1 MKQRRM
7 GPTSLKVS
15 SSWEVVKEKGKLE
28 TNTVAGQCSLCWP
41 SFNFLFFPISNLLCF
56 WVIGGERMEP
66 EVLLLVAESRGFKLR
81 AYWSNQRLI
90 RLLLFVL
97 VGAGRVILDF
107 LGILLLG
114 LCTYSCTNKSCLKLL
129 TTWYRLRNVL
139 SLSLII
145 YKNSCWETHRLIH
158 QSHVCDLGQI
168 QMYFFVGYGIVMLY
182 FLGFF
187 LIATLFEYNFQC
199 IF

>member
-139 SLSLII
+139 SLS
-145 YKNSCWETHRLIH
+145 
-158 QSHVCDLGQI
+158 QVCDLGQT
-168 QMYFFVGYGIVMLY
+168 QMYFFVRYGLVMLY

>member
-1 MKQRRM
+1 
-7 GPTSLKVS
+7 
-15 SSWEVVKEKGKLE
+15 
-28 TNTVAGQCSLCWP
+28 
-41 SFNFLFFPISNLLCF
+41 
-56 WVIGGERMEP
+56 MEP

-129 TTWYRLRNVL
+129 TT
-139 SLSLII
+139 
-145 YKNSCWETHRLIH
+145 
-158 QSHVCDLGQI
+158 
-168 QMYFFVGYGIVMLY
+168 
-182 FLGFF
+182 
-187 LIATLFEYNFQC
+187 
-199 IF
+199 